1 MAPPTTLIPHPP
13 PHRSSRWVSR
23 SLLLAVAL
31 LAAGTQAACVSLA
44 GSKTCPSY
52 STLSVDTSIVSKL
65 KDYGIVMAPFKT
77 AQEFDQAAANA
88 TGFFTASDSCKAYT
102 GAQRI
107 PYQNTVLCTIAVLEP
122 ASVKCP
128 GAPDTASKEL
138 CASSCSLYLGGLTS
152 LMNQSCANDT
162 ATQSNLK
169 TLTEVCSTKAPE
181 QWPGLQSVTNATC
194 VNALQ
199 NEAATCGLASLTD
212 KCTYCKTNAT
222 AECCKD
228 AATQCPQPTLSTGP
242 TGAQPS
248 TSPTGVIG
256 GGGGGDGAKNPSDNS
271 GISSTAVKGIIGGA
285 VGLVV
290 IAAALF
296 IFMRRAKRKPAAH
309 KGNGLSRQV
318 SNSSGRY
325 NISSPKIQEEGFAAA
340 STAPIPMT
348 TLPSVTQEPM
358 SFGALGGAAL
368 GGAAVAATGA
378 AAAEGKEATGKQ
390 SYCQALYPYQAS
402 MADELDLTPGD
413 IVNVQRVFDDGWA
426 VGVNMNTSNE
436 GAFPVV
442 CVMFVDESAL
452 DDDFEDVNMHSMTP
466 MTLREEDQGQGGRN
480 SPSGRNSPRS
490 SLPSRSSSPVHL
502 PRRNSSIR
510 DSTVI
515 LPGTAA
521 SSSPLGPGRVTPQP
535 GRDTM
540 MSDASS
546 INRWWDGEKAK

>member
-1 MAPPTTLIPHPP
+1 MAPPTTLFPHPP
-13 PHRSSRWVSR
+13 QHRPSRWLAR
-23 SLLLAVAL
+23 SLLAVAL
-31 LAAGTQAACVSLA
+31 LAAGAQAACVSLK
-44 GSKTCPSY
+44 GSTTCPSY
-52 STLSVDTSIVSKL
+52 GSLSVDTSIVAAL
-65 KDYGIVMAPFKT
+65 KNYGIDMQAFTTV
-77 AQEFDQAAANA
+77 QEFDQAAANA
-88 TGFFTASDSCKAYT
+88 TGFNPVGTNCKAFT

-107 PYQNTVLCTIAVLEP
+107 PYQNTVLCTVVVKDD
-122 ASVKCP
+122 ASLKCP
-128 GAPDTASKEL
+128 GAPENASRDL
-138 CASSCSLYLGGLTS
+138 CVSSCSLYLSGFTSMMNQICPNDANAKKSIDALTS
-152 LMNQSCANDT
+152 I
-162 ATQSNLK
+162 
-169 TLTEVCSTKAPE
+169 CSRRTGD
-181 QWPGLQSVTNATC
+181 WSGLQGTDNATC

-199 NEAATCGLASLTD
+199 NEAATCGLASLAD
-212 KCTYCKTNAT
+212 KCTHCKTNST

-228 AATQCPQPTLSTGP
+228 AATACPQPSSSVGAGP
-242 TGAQPS
+242 SGAQPS
-248 TSPTGVIG
+248 SSPTGVNG
-256 GGGGGDGAKNPSDNS
+256 GAGSGGNAKNPSDDS
-271 GISSTAVKGIIGGA
+271 GISPTAVKGIIGGA

-290 IAAALF
+290 IAAAVFL
-296 IFMRRAKRKPAAH
+296 FMRRAKRKPVAN
-309 KGNGLSRQV
+309 KGNGLSRQI

-340 STAPIPMT
+340 TTAPIPMT
-348 TLPSVTQEPM
+348 TLPSITPEPM
-358 SFGALGGAAL
+358 SFGALGGAAA
-368 GGAAVAATGA
+368 GGAAVAAAGA
-378 AAAEGKEATGKQ
+378 AAHDGKEATGKQ

-466 MTLREEDQGQGGRN
+466 MTLREEDQGGRN
-480 SPSGRNSPRS
+480 SPSGGRNSPRS

-515 LPGTAA
+515 LPGAS

-540 MSDASS
+540 MSDTSS

>member
-1 MAPPTTLIPHPP
+1 MAPPATLIPRPS
-13 PHRSSRWVSR
+13 PHRPSRWLAR
-23 SLLLAVAL
+23 SLLAGAL
-31 LAAGTQAACVSLA
+31 LAAGAQAACVNLT
-44 GSKTCPSY
+44 GSTTCPSY
-52 STLSVDTSIVSKL
+52 SALSVDTSIISKL
-65 KDYGIVMAPFKT
+65 KDYGIIMQPFT
-77 AQEFDQAAANA
+77 TVQGFDQAAANA
-88 TGFFTASDSCKAYT
+88 TGFQSASDTCTAYT

-107 PYQNTVLCTIAVLEP
+107 PYQNTVLCTIAVMDE
-122 ASVKCP
+122 ASLKCP
-128 GAPDTASKEL
+128 GAPATAPRHL
-138 CASSCSLYLGGLTS
+138 CASSCSLYLNGYTA
-152 LMNQSCANDT
+152 LMNQTCANDT
-162 ATQSNLK
+162 NTRTNMNA
-169 TLTEVCSTKAPE
+169 LTDICLRGKRNA
-181 QWPGLQSVTNATC
+181 WPGLQDTNNATC

-199 NEAATCGLASLTD
+199 NEAATCGLASVAA
-212 KCTYCKTNAT
+212 KCSYCNTNTT

-228 AATQCPQPTLSTGP
+228 AATQCPQSSTSVAGTVP

-248 TSPTGVIG
+248 TSPTGVTG
-256 GGGGGDGAKNPSDNS
+256 GGGGSNDS

-296 IFMRRAKRKPAAH
+296 IFMRRAKRKAGAH
-309 KGNGLSRQV
+309 KGSGLSRQI

-348 TLPSVTQEPM
+348 TLPSITPEPM
-358 SFGALGGAAL
+358 SFGTLGGAAM
-368 GGAAVAATGA
+368 GGAAVAAAGA
-378 AAAEGKEATGKQ
+378 AASEGKEATGKQ

-480 SPSGRNSPRS
+480 SPSGGRNSPRS

-515 LPGTAA
+515 VPGVA

>member
-1 MAPPTTLIPHPP
+1 M
-13 PHRSSRWVSR
+13 
-23 SLLLAVAL
+23 
-31 LAAGTQAACVSLA
+31 Q
-44 GSKTCPSY
+44 
-52 STLSVDTSIVSKL
+52 
-65 KDYGIVMAPFKT
+65 PFNT
-77 AQEFDQAAANA
+77 VQEFDQAAANA
-88 TGFFTASDSCKAYT
+88 TGFQTMPDTCKAYT

-107 PYQNTVLCTIAVLEP
+107 PYQNTVLCTIVASERECSDTP
-122 ASVKCP
+122 ATVNK
-128 GAPDTASKEL
+128 DL
-138 CASSCSLYLGGLTS
+138 CQSSCQLYLGGYEA
-152 LMNQSCANDT
+152 LMNRTCANDPKR
-162 ATQSNLK
+162 QENIDLLRK
-169 TLTEVCSTKAPE
+169 VCSKKTTD
-181 QWPGLQSVTNATC
+181 WGGLQSANNATC
-194 VNALQ
+194 INALQ
-199 NEAATCGLASLTD
+199 NEAATCGLANLTE
-212 KCTYCKTNAT
+212 KCTYCNTNAT

-228 AATQCPQPTLSTGP
+228 AATQCPKPTTSVGGTGP

-248 TSPTGVIG
+248 TSPTGIIG
-256 GGGGGDGAKNPSDNS
+256 GGGSGANNPSNDS

-290 IAAALF
+290 IAAAVFL
-296 IFMRRAKRKPAAH
+296 FMRRAKRKPAAH
-309 KGNGLSRQV
+309 KGNGLSRQI

-348 TLPSVTQEPM
+348 TLPSITPEPM
-358 SFGALGGAAL
+358 SFGTLGG

-378 AAAEGKEATGKQ
+378 AALEGKEATEKQ

-452 DDDFEDVNMHSMTP
+452 DDDFEDVNMHSMQP

-480 SPSGRNSPRS
+480 SPSGGRNSPRS

-515 LPGTAA
+515 LPGAP